1 MMRSTI
7 LLFALL
13 ALPAV
18 ADTGDPQLK
27 TDHPWYPGELAFSTF
42 ERLFTHQTEVY
53 KRVTG
58 REVKTD
64 EDKALASWLWR
75 NAHYAHAEE
84 GKEDLWGKGFDA
96 GGDLRTREYWTGLFA
111 HGFGLCG
118 TTHSQY
124 TAEMQHL
131 LGNARGRGMGV
142 AGHNSFEVFLCGG
155 PYGEGRWALL
165 DHDIS
170 TVIFSEDGSRLLSI
184 PEIKADLKKLADRG
198 YKPEKQRGW
207 LVAGLHPEDAK
218 GVFSDYNTAEY
229 HAGYSGPPPIIR
241 LRRGEKLRRYFQ
253 PGLEDGKT
261 FVFWGLNY
269 KGAVPGPERHQTWV
283 NQPDAMYQSKSGTPY
298 IPGQFRY
305 GNAVY
310 TYAPDFAGTDYRE
323 GVVEESPTHV
333 VLEFYTPYI
342 IGTTPAND
350 KPWGIY
356 DAGGRNG
363 LVLRGKPTAPVSVS
377 VDQGRTWTAPVAM
390 TDGLDL
396 TDAVKG
402 RRQYWLKFG
411 AGATSLSGLTI
422 TTVCQANPAV
432 FPRLKDGGTKV
443 AFEASGRGIVSAG
456 PNLPQA
462 SARVVDGA
470 FGSPAVAL
478 EVPSPRKEPIVAL
491 YAAAHVA
498 SGNPP
503 RPDVKYQIEASTD
516 GGATWKPVVKDWT
529 IARRGEEPKGF
540 WSQSLCY
547 GAMEV
552 KETATSARVRFSNSG
567 GKSFLRGELHVV
579 YRTPGK
585 DATKATFDWT
595 DDAGAH
601 RESKTFAAAGSW
613 DLKTGK
619 NVKTRWV
626 ELETVK

>member
-1 MMRSTI
+1 MQ
-7 LLFALL
+7 ALL
-13 ALPAV
+13 
-18 ADTGDPQLK
+18 G
-27 TDHPWYPGELAFSTF
+27 H
-42 ERLFTHQTEVY
+42 
-53 KRVTG
+53 
-58 REVKTD
+58 
-64 EDKALASWLWR
+64 
-75 NAHYAHAEE
+75 
-84 GKEDLWGKGFDA
+84 
-96 GGDLRTREYWTGLFA
+96 
-111 HGFGLCG
+111 
-118 TTHSQY
+118 
-124 TAEMQHL
+124 
-131 LGNARGRGMGV
+131 ARGRGMGV
-142 AGHNSFEVFLCGG
+142 EGHNSFEVFLCGG
-155 PYGEGRWALL
+155 PYGDGRWALL

-207 LVAGLHPEDAK
+207 LVAGLHPDDAK
-218 GVFSDYNTAEY
+218 GVFSAYSTAEY
-229 HAGYSGPPPIIR
+229 FAGYSGPPPIVH
-241 LRRGEKLRRYFQ
+241 LRRGEKLRRTFA

-269 KGAVPGPERHQTWV
+269 KGQVPGPERTQTWV
-283 NQPDAMYQSKSGTPY
+283 NQPDAMYKSKSGTPY
-298 IPGQFRY
+298 TPGQFRY

-323 GVVEESPTHV
+323 GVVDESASHV
-333 VLEFYTPYI
+333 TLEFYTPFI
-342 IGTTPAND
+342 IGATPSND

-356 DAGGRNG
+356 DAGGKNG
-363 LVLRGKPTAPVSVS
+363 LVLRGKPTAPVSIS
-377 VDQGRTWTAPVAM
+377 VDQGKTWTEPVAM
-390 TDGLDL
+390 SDGLDL

-411 AGATSLSGLTI
+411 AAAPALAGLTI

-443 AFEASGRGIVSAG
+443 SFEASGRGIVSAG

-462 SARVVDGA
+462 AARVVDGA
-470 FGSPAVAL
+470 FGSPKVAL
-478 EVPSPRKEPIVAL
+478 ELPSPRKEPIVAL
-491 YAAAHVA
+491 YASAHVA

-516 GGATWKPVVKDWT
+516 GGASWKPVVKDWT
-529 IARRGEEPKGF
+529 IARQGEEPKDF
-540 WSQSLCY
+540 WSQSLVY
-547 GAMEV
+547 GALEL
-552 KETATSARVRFSNSG
+552 KETAPSVRVRFSNSG
-567 GKSFLRGELHVV
+567 GKPVMRGELHAV

-601 RESKTFAAAGSW
+601 RESNVFRGAGSW